1 MIISKRINTKNLYL
15 ENLNLDYISHNYFT
29 WLLNLE
35 NTKFTQIQNV
45 NYDKKSAKDY
55 IKKINESDNS
65 LLFGIFYKRNKFHI
79 GNIKIEIN
87 RNNLTAELGILLG
100 ENKYQGKSLGTEAI
114 KAFTSFVFEELKLFK
129 LKALI
134 YENNHASLKS
144 FKKAGWK
151 LDSISKNEF
160 NYFGARINSINF
172 VIFNKNHFKF
182 FKFSKP
188 IKTLTFIGG
197 GDIMLQAIKIAQNKN
212 INSTVILSPRHA
224 YEKLPLSNKILI
236 NELKKLKIKYILIDD
251 VNSNSFLKKFQF
263 FKSMALCFGPAW
275 IFSNKIINK
284 FQFGMFNFN
293 GIPIPNYLGG
303 AHYTWQILNNNKD
316 GGCFIQRI
324 TNKIDKG
331 EILSSYNYKLSEKA
345 KIPIDYFK
353 ENLYLSS
360 YFLSNFFDQIVN
372 KDTFYSYSYETYIEK
387 TKYFP
392 RLNSNINSW
401 IDWKM
406 EAEEILKFCNAFD
419 SPYTGAI
426 TTHKSQIIKLKG
438 VSIFEKENFH
448 TFTCGIIIRTNKN
461 SIFVA
466 VKNGVLKINKVFDT
480 ENRDYIK
487 RIKKGDRFLT
497 KNSKI
502 DQAKSHKPVL
512 DSKGFSK

>member
-1 MIISKRINTKNLYL
+1 MIINKRINTKNLYL
-15 ENLNLDYISHNYFT
+15 ENINLDKISNNYVN

-35 NTKFTQIQNV
+35 NTKFTQIQNI
-45 NYDKKSAKDY
+45 NYEIKSVKDY
-55 IKKINESDNS
+55 IKKINESDYS
-65 LLFGIFYKRNKFHI
+65 LIFGIFYKRNKFHI

-134 YENNHASLKS
+134 YENNQASLKS

-151 LDSISKNEF
+151 LDSILKNEF
-160 NYFGARINSINF
+160 NFFGARKNCINF
-172 VIFNKNHFKF
+172 FIFNKNHFKP
-182 FKFSKP
+182 FKFSKS
-188 IKTLTFIGG
+188 IKNITFIGG
-197 GDIMLQAIKIAQNKN
+197 GDIMLQAIKIAHNKN
-212 INSTVILSPRHA
+212 INSNVILSSRHA
-224 YEKLPLSNKILI
+224 YEKLPISNKILI
-236 NELKKLKIKYILIDD
+236 NELKQLKIKTTLIDNI
-251 VNSNSFLKKFQF
+251 NSNSFLKKFKHFQ
-263 FKSMALCFGPAW
+263 SIALCFGPAW

-284 FQFGMFNFN
+284 FHFGMFNFN

-303 AHYTWQILNNNKD
+303 AHYTWQILNDNKD

-324 TNKIDKG
+324 SNKIDKG
-331 EILSSYNYKLSEKA
+331 EILSSYNYKLSNKA

-353 ENLYLSS
+353 ENLFLSS
-360 YFLSNFFDQIVN
+360 YFLSNFFDQIIN
-372 KDTFYSYSYETYIEK
+372 KETFYSYSYETYKEK
-387 TKYFP
+387 TKYYP
-392 RLNSNINSW
+392 RLNSNVNSW
-401 IDWKM
+401 VDWKM
-406 EAEEILKFCNAFD
+406 KAEEIVKFCNAFD
-419 SPYTGAI
+419 SPYSGAI
-426 TTHKSQIIKLKG
+426 TTHKSQIIKLKS
-438 VSIFEKENFH
+438 VSIIEKENFH
-448 TFTCGIIIRTNKN
+448 TFTCGIILRTYKN

-466 VKNGVLKINKVFDT
+466 VKNGVLQINKVFDI

-487 RIKKGDRFLT
+487 KIKKGDRLLT